1 MNTEMTLQTISF
13 KLSLIE
19 RLKGMLAV
27 FIAYIALRCLSLSML
42 CRIVSVVKGR
52 CSREIDVEEADIVW
66 AAVRQSS
73 FFFLGRVAC
82 VELSFAF
89 VLFALTKGLS
99 ATWCVGVANEPF
111 RAHSW
116 IELGGKPFR
125 EANYVEQDF
134 RKLLAV

>member
-1 MNTEMTLQTISF
+1 MNTEMTLQTINF
-13 KLSLIE
+13 KLSLLE
-19 RLKGMLAV
+19 RLKGIFTV
-27 FIAYIALRCLSLSML
+27 IIAYIALRCLSLSTI
-42 CRIVSVVKGR
+42 CRTVSVVKR
-52 CSREIDVEEADIVW
+52 HCSREIDVEEADIAW
-66 AAVRQSS
+66 AAVHQSS

-82 VELSFAF
+82 LELSLAF
-89 VLFALTKGLS
+89 VLFAFTKGLS

-116 IELGGKPFR
+116 VELDGKPFR